1 MRPHS
6 ADADSDAGAAG
17 GLCHSRI
24 LAHRNGSRHPH
35 TGEPTARCP
44 LRAALHLKLIDRI
57 SPCAICATTSAPS
70 ARAPLCQPAGRR
82 GTAQWFLSRCTHT
95 PEAAAADQRASVAA
109 SSARCA
115 RERRGRRRH
124 RIGGAGV
131 PCDCRCNSAC
141 TAIAHNAAL
150 HPTLP
155 PSCQS
160 ARHKSDR
167 IPTTHRP

>member
-1 MRPHS
+1 MGYWPS
-6 ADADSDAGAAG
+6 AQANVCDRTQPMQTVMPALLEVFATAESSLTETAVD
-17 GLCHSRI
+17 I
-24 LAHRNGSRHPH
+24 LTQASPRN
-35 TGEPTARCP
+35 ARCP
-44 LRAALHLKLIDRI
+44 LRAALHLNLIDRI

-95 PEAAAADQRASVAA
+95 PEAATADQRTSVAA

-131 PCDCRCNSAC
+131 PCDCRCNCAC
-141 TAIAHNAAL
+141 TAMAHNAAL

-155 PSCQS
+155 PS
-160 ARHKSDR
+160 
-167 IPTTHRP
+167 